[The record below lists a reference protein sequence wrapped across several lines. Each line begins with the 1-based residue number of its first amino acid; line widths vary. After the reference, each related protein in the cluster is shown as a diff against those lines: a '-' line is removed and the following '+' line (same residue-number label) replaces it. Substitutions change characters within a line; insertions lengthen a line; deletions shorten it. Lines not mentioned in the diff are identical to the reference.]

1 MRIVD
6 AGGPYPDSASSRL
19 AAVKTFTPWKT
30 QLNFASLREIALIP
44 RTTRNPSN
52 KVA

>member
-6 AGGPYPDSASSRL
+6 AGGPYFDFVSSRL
-19 AAVKTFTPWKT
+19 ASVKTFTPWKT
-30 QLNFASLREIALIP
+30 QLNSASLHEIALIP
-44 RTTRNPSN
+44 RTTRNPNN